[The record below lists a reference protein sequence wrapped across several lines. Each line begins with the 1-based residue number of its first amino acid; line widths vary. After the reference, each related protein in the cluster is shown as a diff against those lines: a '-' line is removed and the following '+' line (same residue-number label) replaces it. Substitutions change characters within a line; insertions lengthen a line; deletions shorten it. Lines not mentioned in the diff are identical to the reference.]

1 MPANDLGS
9 AIHRLRRAALL
20 DGGAGLTD
28 GQLLDRFVSGRD
40 PAAIEALV
48 RRHAPMVWGTVRRV
62 LRDHHDAEDAFQATF
77 LVLARKAA
85 SVVPRELVANWL
97 YGVARQTALK
107 ARATAARRR
116 GRERQVERMPEP
128 AVAEQDRW
136 DDLLPLLDQELS
148 RLPDAYR
155 VVTVLCDLEGKTRR
169 EAAGQLGLP
178 EGTVASRLARGRA
191 LLAKRL
197 AGRGVVLS
205 AGALAAVLSQQA
217 SSAVV
222 PTSVVS
228 ATIKAVR
235 LLAAGQAAATGAIT
249 VKVAALTEGVL
260 KSMVL
265 TKVKTAIVV
274 LLLAVAG
281 LGGGGVL
288 YHAKAAET
296 AKARN
301 PVEQRAQKQANSEA
315 STDQPLPTPRGR
327 ASVTLRAFI
336 EGNAFWT
343 LTDVDTKNNTISVK
357 WAGRMSLEGLA
368 VAADAKVLL
377 DGKQR
382 RLADLRKGMWVTPK
396 VAAGKPQVTMI
407 VTTTKEADLYV
418 LSAVNTENSSI
429 TVTLGNFN
437 VTLPVA
443 KDAKI
448 VIGNKGSRLADLRTG
463 MPIFLTLAPV
473 GDRMA
478 ATSIRAEQ

>member
-9 AIHRLRRAALL
+9 VIHRLRRAALL
-20 DGGAGLTD
+20 KGGSGLTD

-40 PAAIEALV
+40 AAAIEALV
-48 RRHAPMVWGTVRRV
+48 RRHGPMVWGTVRRV

-85 SVVPRELVANWL
+85 SVTPREMVANWL

-136 DDLLPLLDQELS
+136 DDLLPLLDQELG
-148 RLPDAYR
+148 RLPDNCRA
-155 VVTVLCDLEGKTRR
+155 VLVLCELEGKTRR
-169 EAAGQLGLP
+169 EAARQLGLP

-191 LLAKRL
+191 MLAKRL
-197 AGRGVVLS
+197 ARRGVVLS

-217 SSAVV
+217 ASAVV

-228 ATIKAVR
+228 STIKAVC
-235 LLAAGQAAATGAIT
+235 LLAAGQAAAPGAIT

-260 KSMVL
+260 KSML
-265 TKVKTAIVV
+265 RTKVKTAIVV

-281 LGGGGVL
+281 LGGGGFL
-288 YHAKAAET
+288 YQTQAAET
-296 AKARN
+296 AKVRN
-301 PVEQRAQKQANSEA
+301 RIEQRAQKQANLEA
-315 STDQPLPTPRGR
+315 PPDQPLPPPPGR
-327 ASVTLRAFI
+327 AGVTLRAFI

-343 LTDVDTKNNTISVK
+343 LTDVDTENNTISVK

-396 VAAGKPQVTMI
+396 MGSGKPLVTVI
-407 VTTTKEADLYV
+407 VATTKEADLYV
-418 LSAVNTENSSI
+418 LSAVNTETSTI

-448 VIGNKGSRLADLRTG
+448 VIGDKESKLADLRTG
-463 MPIFLTLAPV
+463 RGMIECC
-473 GDRMA
+473 G
-478 ATSIRAEQ
+478 